1 MFSTNATLLIDQKL
15 KKKKQLNL
23 NLHTIKMNSKWIM
36 NLYLKLQNFLKRR
49 NSSVYRSR
57 QRRS

>member
-1 MFSTNATLLIDQKL
+1 MFSTNATLLIDQKF
-15 KKKKQLNL
+15 KKNQLNL

-49 NSSVYRSR
+49 NSSVYRAR
-57 QRRS
+57 QRSS